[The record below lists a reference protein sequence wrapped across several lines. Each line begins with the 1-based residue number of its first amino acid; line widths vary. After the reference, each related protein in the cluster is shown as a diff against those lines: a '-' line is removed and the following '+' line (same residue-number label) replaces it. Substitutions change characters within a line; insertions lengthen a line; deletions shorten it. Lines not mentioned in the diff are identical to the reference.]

1 MTVEKDGELIVL
13 EVYNEREQ
21 LQLTSLFSHVNGE
34 KTLDSTIDNRLKD
47 VVWVKGEALEIGH
60 THTLFLHNIKIQKQ
74 EK

>member
-47 VVWVKGEALEIGH
+47 VVWVKGKALEIGH